1 MTSCAKKKNI
11 YIYRKYNLVSRECQT
26 LLAIKYGEPE
36 LNKHIMV

>member
-1 MTSCAKKKNI
+1 
-11 YIYRKYNLVSRECQT
+11 VSRECQT